1 MFIFI
6 NTPLTI
12 SELPQTR
19 RCRIISVREGGI
31 DLIRK
36 LDPVDYT
43 HSGAPHS
50 QAQSHVVNL
59 YNFDFSQNSSF
70 STTLNTMT
78 RTKQAARRGR
88 GGRKSDGANTRPKGD
103 GVAPTPA
110 SLIGELLAFLEYWS

>member
-1 MFIFI
+1 MGAYIYKS
-6 NTPLTI
+6 TI
-12 SELPQTR
+12 DYLRAPSDASLLRYESER
-19 RCRIISVREGGI
+19 RRI

-59 YNFDFSQNSSF
+59 YNFDISQNSSF
-70 STTLNTMT
+70 STTLHTMT

-103 GVAPTPA
+103 GVAPTSA
-110 SLIGELLAFLEYWS
+110 SLIGELLAF